1 MPENLPHDGLV
12 AVVKRDCPTCVMAA
26 PVLGDLAR
34 KEALAVYTQ
43 DDPSF
48 PETVAARIDDTGLDV
63 SHRLKIEVVPTLIR
77 FEGGRE
83 VGRTF
88 GWDRGEWERISGI
101 AGLGLDL
108 PQARPGCGAKNIE
121 PGVIERLKIRFNE
134 TGLKSRR
141 IEIGSDEDEHEAMLA
156 RGWSDGLPLVPPTEE
171 RVLRM
176 LDGTSRD
183 PQEILGLVPP
193 DLAPATIE
201 KIAVNAVMAGCK
213 PEYLP
218 VVLAAVEAV
227 LEEQFAMHGVLA
239 TTMFVGPVVVV
250 NGPIRRRIGMN
261 AKGNALGQVNRANAA
276 IGRALQLV
284 IRNIGGGRPQEV
296 DRATLGNPGKYTYCF
311 AEDEEGS
318 SWEPLSVERGLK
330 PGQSAVTVFA
340 GYGLQGIVDQKSRDP
355 ESLTKSFAGSLKALG
370 NVKHA
375 PSCDA
380 LLVVCPEHHRTFKNA
395 GWSKAR
401 LYEELYRL
409 CEIPGDEIVA
419 GAKGIAE
426 GGPPSL
432 AGKSINKFRPGGLMV
447 VRAGGDAG
455 MFSGIIGGWSAGGP
469 RGSLP
474 VTKEVRIDRH
484 CNFGPDFGAKSD
496 DPAPP
501 AAAGT
506 ARRADDRDSRYRQ
519 AARRRLSAPA
529 RRAARRARHRR
540 QALRQADQHAG
551 RAFAVAAADRRR
563 SQCRHRRIV
572 RLRVL
577 HFVLYA

>member
-1 MPENLPHDGLV
+1 MAQDLPREGLV
-12 AVVKRDCPTCVMAA
+12 AVVKRDCPTCVMASG
-26 PVLGDLAR
+26 VLGDLAR
-34 KEALAVYTQ
+34 LGSLTVYTQ

-48 PETVAARIDDTGLDV
+48 PETVPRRLDDTTLDV
-63 SHRLKIEVVPTLIR
+63 SHRLKVEIVPTLIR
-77 FEGGRE
+77 FAGGRE
-83 VGRTF
+83 VGRTH
-88 GWDRGEWERISGI
+88 GWDRGEWERLSGI
-101 AGLGLDL
+101 AGLGRDL
-108 PQARPGCGAKNIE
+108 PETRPGCGAKNLE

-141 IEIGSDEDEHEAMLA
+141 IALGDEEDEQEAMFA

-183 PQEILGLVPP
+183 PQEVLGLVPP

-227 LEEQFAMHGVLA
+227 LEEEFAMHGVLA

-250 NGPIRRRIGMN
+250 NGPVRRRIGMN
-261 AKGNALGQVNRANAA
+261 TKGNALGQGNRANAA

-318 SWEPLSVERGLK
+318 SWEPLAAERGVP
-330 PGQSAVTVFA
+330 PGRSAVTVFA
-340 GYGLQGIVDQKSRDP
+340 GFGLQGVVDQKSRDP
-355 ESLTKSFAGSLKALG
+355 ESLSRSFAGSLKAIHNIKL
-370 NVKHA
+370 A
-375 PSCDA
+375 PACDA
-380 LLVVCPEHHRTFKNA
+380 MLVVCPEHHRTFKNA
-395 GWSKAR
+395 GWTKAR

-409 CEIPGDEIVA
+409 CEIPVAELVA
-419 GAKGIAE
+419 GAQGIAE
-426 GGPPSL
+426 GRPPSL
-432 AGKSINKFRPGGLMV
+432 AGKTVNKFRPGGIMI

-455 MFSGIIGGWSAGGP
+455 MFSGIIGGWSAGGA

-474 VTKEVRIDRH
+474 VTKEVR
-484 CNFGPDFGAKSD
+484 S
-496 DPAPP
+496 
-501 AAAGT
+501 
-506 ARRADDRDSRYRQ
+506 
-519 AARRRLSAPA
+519 
-529 RRAARRARHRR
+529 
-540 QALRQADQHAG
+540 
-551 RAFAVAAADRRR
+551 
-563 SQCRHRRIV
+563 
-572 RLRVL
+572 
-577 HFVLYA
+577 

>member
-1 MPENLPHDGLV
+1 MAEKVPRDGLA

-26 PVLGDLAR
+26 PVLGELAEHER
-34 KEALAVYTQ
+34 LVVYTQ

-48 PETVAARIDDTGLDV
+48 PETVPGRVDDTALDV
-63 SHRLKIEVVPTLIR
+63 SHQLKIEIVPTLIR

-83 VGRTF
+83 VGRTY
-88 GWDRGEWERISGI
+88 GWDRSEWERLSGI
-101 AGLGLDL
+101 AGLGADL
-108 PQARPGCGAKNIE
+108 PEARPGCGAKNVE
-121 PGVIERLKIRFNE
+121 PGVLERLKIRFNE

-141 IEIGSDEDEHEAMLA
+141 IEIGGDEDEQEAMFA
-156 RGWSDGLPLVPPTEE
+156 RGWSDGLPLVAPTEE

-176 LDGTSRD
+176 LDGTARD
-183 PQEILGLVPP
+183 PPEVVGLVPP
-193 DLAPATIE
+193 ALAPATVE
-201 KIAVNAVMAGCK
+201 KIAINAVMAGCK

-218 VVLAAVEAV
+218 VVLTAVEAV
-227 LEEQFAMHGVLA
+227 LDESFAMHGVLA
-239 TTMFVGPVVVV
+239 TTMFVGPVLIV
-250 NGPIRRRIGMN
+250 NGPVRRRIGMN
-261 AKGNALGQVNRANAA
+261 AKGNALGQGNRANAA

-284 IRNIGGGRPQEV
+284 IRNLGEGRPQEV
-296 DRATLGNPGKYTYCF
+296 DRATLGNPGKFTYCF

-330 PGQSAVTVFA
+330 RGQSAVTVFA

-355 ESLTKSFAGSLKALG
+355 DSLAKSFAESLKALS

-380 LLVVCPEHHRTFKNA
+380 LLVICPEHHRTFKNA

-409 CEIPGDEIVA
+409 CEIPGDELIA

-432 AGKSINKFRPGGLMV
+432 AGKTVNKFRPGGLMI

-474 VTKEVRIDRH
+474 VTKEV
-484 CNFGPDFGAKSD
+484 KS
-496 DPAPP
+496 
-501 AAAGT
+501 
-506 ARRADDRDSRYRQ
+506 
-519 AARRRLSAPA
+519 
-529 RRAARRARHRR
+529 
-540 QALRQADQHAG
+540 
-551 RAFAVAAADRRR
+551 
-563 SQCRHRRIV
+563 
-572 RLRVL
+572 
-577 HFVLYA
+577 

>member
-1 MPENLPHDGLV
+1 MAQDLPREGLV
-12 AVVKRDCPTCVMAA
+12 AVVKRDCPTCVMASG
-26 PVLGDLAR
+26 VLGDLAR
-34 KEALAVYTQ
+34 LGSLTVYTQ

-48 PETVAARIDDTGLDV
+48 PETVPRRLDDTTLDV
-63 SHRLKIEVVPTLIR
+63 SHRLKVEIVPTLIR
-77 FEGGRE
+77 FAGGRE
-83 VGRTF
+83 VGRTH
-88 GWDRGEWERISGI
+88 GWDRGEWERLSGI
-101 AGLGLDL
+101 AGLGRDL
-108 PQARPGCGAKNIE
+108 PETRPGCGAKNLE

-141 IEIGSDEDEHEAMLA
+141 IALGDEEDEQEAMFA

-183 PQEILGLVPP
+183 PQEVLGLVPP

-227 LEEQFAMHGVLA
+227 LEEVFAMHGVLA

-250 NGPIRRRIGMN
+250 NGPVRRRIGMN
-261 AKGNALGQVNRANAA
+261 TKGNALGQGNRANAA

-318 SWEPLSVERGLK
+318 SWEPLAAERGVP
-330 PGQSAVTVFA
+330 PGRSAVTMFA
-340 GYGLQGIVDQKSRDP
+340 GFGLQGVVDQKSRDP
-355 ESLTKSFAGSLKALG
+355 ESLSRSFAGSLKAIHNIKL
-370 NVKHA
+370 A
-375 PSCDA
+375 PACDA
-380 LLVVCPEHHRTFKNA
+380 MLVVCPEHHRTFKNA
-395 GWSKAR
+395 GWTKAR

-409 CEIPGDEIVA
+409 CEIPVAELVA
-419 GAKGIAE
+419 GAQGIAE
-426 GGPPSL
+426 GRPPSL
-432 AGKSINKFRPGGLMV
+432 AGKTVNKFRPGGIMI

-455 MFSGIIGGWSAGGP
+455 MFSGIIGGWSAGGA

-474 VTKEVRIDRH
+474 VTKEVR
-484 CNFGPDFGAKSD
+484 S
-496 DPAPP
+496 
-501 AAAGT
+501 
-506 ARRADDRDSRYRQ
+506 
-519 AARRRLSAPA
+519 
-529 RRAARRARHRR
+529 
-540 QALRQADQHAG
+540 
-551 RAFAVAAADRRR
+551 
-563 SQCRHRRIV
+563 
-572 RLRVL
+572 
-577 HFVLYA
+577 

>member
-34 KEALAVYTQ
+34 EQGLIVYTQ

-48 PETVAARIDDTGLDV
+48 PETVAARIDDTSLDV

-101 AGLGLDL
+101 AALGPEL
-108 PQARPGCGAKNIE
+108 PPARPGCGGKNVE

-141 IEIGSDEDEHEAMLA
+141 IEIGSDEDEHEAMFA

-176 LDGTSRD
+176 LDGTARD
-183 PQEILGLVPP
+183 PQEVLGPVPP
-193 DLAPATIE
+193 DLAAATVE
-201 KIAVNAVMAGCK
+201 KVAVNAVMAGCK

-261 AKGNALGQVNRANAA
+261 SKGNALGQGNRANAA

-318 SWEPLSVERGLK
+318 SWEPLSVERGVQ
-330 PGQSAVTVFA
+330 PGRSAVTVFA
-340 GYGLQGIVDQKSRDP
+340 GFGLQGVVDQKSRDP
-355 ESLTKSFAGSLKALG
+355 ESLSRSFAGSLKAIH
-370 NVKHA
+370 NIKAA

-395 GWSKAR
+395 GWTKAR

-409 CEIPGDEIVA
+409 CEIPGDELVA

-432 AGKSINKFRPGGLMV
+432 AGKTVNKFRPGGLMI

-474 VTKEVRIDRH
+474 VTREVR
-484 CNFGPDFGAKSD
+484 
-496 DPAPP
+496 
-501 AAAGT
+501 
-506 ARRADDRDSRYRQ
+506 
-519 AARRRLSAPA
+519 L
-529 RRAARRARHRR
+529 
-540 QALRQADQHAG
+540 
-551 RAFAVAAADRRR
+551 
-563 SQCRHRRIV
+563 
-572 RLRVL
+572 
-577 HFVLYA
+577 

>member
-1 MPENLPHDGLV
+1 MSVAPRDGLI
-12 AVVKRDCPTCVMAA
+12 AVVKRDCPTCELTV
-26 PVLGDLAR
+26 PVLSELAQR
-34 KEALAVYTQ
+34 VSLQVYTQ

-48 PETVAARIDDTGLDV
+48 PENVPGRIDDTDLDV

-77 FEGGRE
+77 IEQGRE
-83 VGRTF
+83 IDRAF
-88 GWDRGEWERISGI
+88 GWDRGEWERVAGI

-108 PQARPGCGAKNIE
+108 PDSRPGCGAKNIE

-141 IEIGSDEDEHEAMLA
+141 IAIGEDEDEQEAMYE

-176 LDGTSRD
+176 LDGTARD
-183 PQEILGLVPP
+183 PQEVIGLIPP
-193 DLAPATIE
+193 DLQPATVE

-227 LEEQFAMHGVLA
+227 LEEGFGMHGVLA

-261 AKGNALGQVNRANAA
+261 AKGNVLGQGNRANGA

-318 SWEPLSVERGLK
+318 CWEPLAVERGMR

-340 GYGLQGIVDQKSRDP
+340 GFGLQGMVDQKSREP
-355 ESLTKSFAGSLKALG
+355 ESLARSFAESLKAIH
-370 NVKHA
+370 NVKLA
-375 PSCDA
+375 PCCDA
-380 LLVVCPEHHRTFKNA
+380 LLVICPEHERTFRNA

-401 LYEELYRL
+401 LYEELYKL
-409 CEIPGDEIVA
+409 CEIPGEELVA

-426 GGPPSL
+426 GGPASL
-432 AGKSINKFRPGGLMV
+432 AGKTVNKFRPGGLMI
-447 VRAGGDAG
+447 VRAGGGAG
-455 MFSGIIGGWSAGGP
+455 MFSGIIGGWSSSGP
-469 RGSLP
+469 RGSIP
-474 VTKEVRIDRH
+474 ITKEVR
-484 CNFGPDFGAKSD
+484 P
-496 DPAPP
+496 
-501 AAAGT
+501 
-506 ARRADDRDSRYRQ
+506 
-519 AARRRLSAPA
+519 
-529 RRAARRARHRR
+529 
-540 QALRQADQHAG
+540 
-551 RAFAVAAADRRR
+551 
-563 SQCRHRRIV
+563 
-572 RLRVL
+572 
-577 HFVLYA
+577 

>member
-1 MPENLPHDGLV
+1 MSDNLPRDGLV

-26 PVLGDLAR
+26 PVLGELAGR
-34 KEALAVYTQ
+34 HGLTVYSQ
-43 DDPSF
+43 DDPAF
-48 PETVAARIDDTGLDV
+48 PETVPERVDDSSLDI

-77 FEGGRE
+77 FEGGLE
-83 VGRTF
+83 VARTY
-88 GWDRGEWERISGI
+88 GWDRREWERLSGV
-101 AGLGLDL
+101 AGLGQDL
-108 PQARPGCGAKNIE
+108 PEARPGCGAKNVE
-121 PGVIERLKIRFNE
+121 PGALERLKIRFNE

-141 IEIGSDEDEHEAMLA
+141 ISIGDAEDEHEAMFA

-183 PQEILGLVPP
+183 PQEVLGLVPP
-193 DLAPATIE
+193 DLAPATVE

-250 NGPIRRRIGMN
+250 NGPVRRHIGMN
-261 AKGNALGQVNRANAA
+261 AKGNALGQGNRANAS

-284 IRNIGGGRPQEV
+284 IRNVGGGRPQEV

-318 SWEPLSVERGLK
+318 SWEPLSVERGVL
-330 PGQSAVTVFA
+330 PGRSAVTVFA
-340 GYGLQGIVDQKSRDP
+340 GFGLQGVVDQKSRDP
-355 ESLTKSFAGSLKALG
+355 ESLSCSFAGSLKAIH
-370 NVKHA
+370 NIKSA

-401 LYEELYRL
+401 LYEELYQL
-409 CEIPGDEIVA
+409 CEIPGDELVA
-419 GAKGIAE
+419 GAKGIAD

-432 AGKSINKFRPGGLMV
+432 AGKTVNKFRPGGLMI

-474 VTKEVRIDRH
+474 VTKEVR
-484 CNFGPDFGAKSD
+484 S
-496 DPAPP
+496 
-501 AAAGT
+501 
-506 ARRADDRDSRYRQ
+506 
-519 AARRRLSAPA
+519 
-529 RRAARRARHRR
+529 
-540 QALRQADQHAG
+540 
-551 RAFAVAAADRRR
+551 
-563 SQCRHRRIV
+563 
-572 RLRVL
+572 
-577 HFVLYA
+577 